1 MPVGPG
7 DWGEQA
13 GIFYYFDDDNYAKF
27 VVEWTKDGSMAAVLA
42 QEVAG
47 SASVAGK
54 AIICKAPVAKDHT
67 PKPVRLRLE
76 VNLLPIL
83 SWLRWSEF

>member
-1 MPVGPG
+1 MPAGPG

-47 SASVAGK
+47 SASVSGK
-54 AIICKAPVAKDHT
+54 AIICKTPVAKDHR

-76 VNLLPIL
+76 VFLL
-83 SWLRWSEF
+83 